1 MYDGV
6 AVWPDQGVDGEAPG
20 GGDEGHGEGD
30 DGAHDKQRVKHSQHY
45 QQLTEGGL
53 GTGEINL
60 IIEATMSVCRQNS
73 NPYVINPPITLANW

>member
-1 MYDGV
+1 MYDGI
-6 AVWPDQGVDGEAPG
+6 AVGKHQGVDGEAPG

-53 GTGEINL
+53 GTGKIYL
-60 IIEATMSVCRQNS
+60 IIKASMSVCQQNS
-73 NPYVINPPITLANW
+73 DPYVSNPPIDKGQN

>member
-60 IIEATMSVCRQNS
+60 IT
-73 NPYVINPPITLANW
+73 YY

>member
-30 DGAHDKQRVKHSQHY
+30 DGAQDKQRVKHSQHY

-53 GTGEINL
+53 GTGELNL
-60 IIEATMSVCRQNS
+60 IIEASMSVCRQNS
-73 NPYVINPPITLANW
+73 DPFVINPPMDEGQN